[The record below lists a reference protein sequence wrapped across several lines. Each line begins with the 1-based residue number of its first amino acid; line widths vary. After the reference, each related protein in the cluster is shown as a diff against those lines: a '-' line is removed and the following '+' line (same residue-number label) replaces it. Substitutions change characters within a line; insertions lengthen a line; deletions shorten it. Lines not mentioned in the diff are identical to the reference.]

1 VQLEVQHGRIWLV
14 FEPTIWAAIPK
25 DDRVRAT
32 RAAFIKERRARRYN
46 QIANSL
52 LDAWAKLLGNDD
64 PLSSFGL
71 APDEGMDAA
80 FKVSATTAF
89 ARAGA

>member
-1 VQLEVQHGRIWLV
+1 M
-14 FEPTIWAAIPK
+14 AM

-32 RAAFIKERRARRYN
+32 RGAFIKERRARRYN
-46 QIANSL
+46 QTANSL
-52 LDAWAKLLGNDD
+52 LDAWAKLLGDDD
-64 PLSSFGL
+64 PLSTFGL
-71 APDEGMDAA
+71 TPGDGLDAA